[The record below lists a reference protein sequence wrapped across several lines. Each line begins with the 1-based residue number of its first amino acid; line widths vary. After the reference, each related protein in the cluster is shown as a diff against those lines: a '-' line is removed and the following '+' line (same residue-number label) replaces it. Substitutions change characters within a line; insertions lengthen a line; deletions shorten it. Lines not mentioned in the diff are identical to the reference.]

1 METPVSAT
9 YKTNY
14 DGAVF
19 TESGEAG
26 IGVEVRDARGE
37 VIAAL
42 SEKITYPGSVEL
54 LEELIVRRAANFTI
68 ELGLS
73 SSEFEGDSEVV
84 CGALKVAE
92 WGHPSLSQIVKD
104 TSFII
109 GSLRTFSFTHTKQR
123 GNCIIHTLAKKAIVS
138 FPLLLQMKYVPSYI
152 HQLVILDPPAS

>member
-1 METPVSAT
+1 MVTPASAT

-54 LEELIVRRAANFTI
+54 LEALAVRRATKLTI
-68 ELGLS
+68 ELGIS
-73 SSEFEGDSEVV
+73 SFEFEGDFEVV
-84 CGALKVAE
+84 RGALRAAE
-92 WGHPSLSQIVKD
+92 WGHPSLS
-104 TSFII
+104 
-109 GSLRTFSFTHTKQR
+109 
-123 GNCIIHTLAKKAIVS
+123 
-138 FPLLLQMKYVPSYI
+138 
-152 HQLVILDPPAS
+152 

>member
-42 SEKITYPGSVEL
+42 SEKITDPGSVEL

-84 CGALKVAE
+84 CGALRVAE
-92 WGHPSLSQIVKD
+92 WGHPSLS
-104 TSFII
+104 
-109 GSLRTFSFTHTKQR
+109 
-123 GNCIIHTLAKKAIVS
+123 
-138 FPLLLQMKYVPSYI
+138 
-152 HQLVILDPPAS
+152 